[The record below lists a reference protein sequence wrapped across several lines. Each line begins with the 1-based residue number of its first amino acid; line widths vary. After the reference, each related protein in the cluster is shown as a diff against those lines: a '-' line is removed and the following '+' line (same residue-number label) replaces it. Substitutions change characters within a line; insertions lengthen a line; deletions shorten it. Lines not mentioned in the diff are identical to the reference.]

1 MLKTLS
7 DYQGEYLSLES
18 WHEWWTKLVATV
30 STALL
35 SSRRDVNNDESP
47 AVEVLNYRSPEGYFA
62 SMLIYI
68 ARCLNDH
75 LHLLKKLA

>member
-1 MLKTLS
+1 M
-7 DYQGEYLSLES
+7 
-18 WHEWWTKLVATV
+18 ATV

-75 LHLLKKLA
+75 LHLLKNLPEVVTRYRLTDSVVANGK